1 MNYLEMTVPELEKI
15 MNNMNTDYGFERKN
29 FVSLKVDRVHKI
41 AF

>member
-1 MNYLEMTVPELEKI
+1 MNYLELSVSELEKV